1 MDGAGLPRRAFDEAP
16 SFERQDHLVHGR
28 RRDSEVL
35 LHFGLRW
42 RVAVNFAV
50 VIDERQVLPLFFCI
64 VFFHCVAEKLYAE
77 TGRGPH
83 VKSNR
88 AASCHATSCRYLLE
102 KRLAAASRLACTS
115 PPG

>member
-16 SFERQDHLVHGR
+16 SFERQDHLVHGW

-64 VFFHCVAEKLYAE
+64 VFSHYPAKRLYAE
-77 TGRGPH
+77 TRQRPS

-88 AASCHATSCRYLLE
+88 AASCHATFRCGLHER
-102 KRLAAASRLACTS
+102 RLAAASRL
-115 PPG
+115 